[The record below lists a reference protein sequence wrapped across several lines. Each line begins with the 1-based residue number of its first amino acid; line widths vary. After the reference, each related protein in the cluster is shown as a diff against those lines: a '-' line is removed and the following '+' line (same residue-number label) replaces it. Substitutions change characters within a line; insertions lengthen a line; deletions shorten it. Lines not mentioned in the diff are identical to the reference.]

1 MTINQAEKKGKK
13 SRCCGANLVP
23 ITSDE
28 GTSYYQCQLCQM
40 DSDPMEKCKN
50 QLEPTKVF
58 RCVDGCDSELRFY
71 GDMGCLAKSYTGNW
85 TFGINAHFN
94 DVIFYCGKHSKED
107 AEFEFK
113 KCTST
118 AGEKCTDPQPCICL
132 ICNPIKEKCIRC
144 KPNTGCLAKESPSTD
159 VECGA
164 CEPCKGRGYT
174 LCSEYGCKYFNGI
187 PMQKSENPSTDFES
201 FDSFFSG

>member
-1 MTINQAEKKGKK
+1 MKNKDTVEK
-13 SRCCGANLVP
+13 SRCCGENLVP

-28 GTSYYQCQLCQM
+28 GTGYYQCQLCQM

-118 AGEKCTDPQPCICL
+118 AGEKPCGACH
-132 ICNPIKEKCIRC
+132 
-144 KPNTGCLAKESPSTD
+144 KPHNGQANCGDGVWGAESPS
-159 VECGA
+159 
-164 CEPCKGRGYT
+164 
-174 LCSEYGCKYFNGI
+174 
-187 PMQKSENPSTDFES
+187 MDFES
-201 FDSFFSG
+201 FDSFFAGLEPKDERKAIYLYEKYIRTLLAEAERVAYERGRIDERKNGNEDTTNSR